1 MTSPA
6 VREYAQAVRARY
18 QAGGRQEKKRILDE
32 FCETTGMH
40 RKAVIRLLNRRPGP
54 RAGWSGRPRR
64 YGAEVME
71 ALVKVW
77 EVGDRMC
84 GKLLAAV
91 MADLVEALERHGELV
106 LMPEVRER
114 LLEISPASIDRL
126 LSRHRRRLGVQP
138 QRQSQPASH
147 SLKSEIPI
155 RTWSEWKE
163 VQVGSLQADLVLHC
177 GESTEGFFLASLCA
191 VDVASGWTELEPAWG
206 LSKQRVG
213 TAVHHI
219 RQRLPFALKSLHT
232 DNGSEFINHTL
243 YGWCRREGV
252 SFTRGRSYRKNDQA
266 YVEQRN
272 WLTVRRQVGYD
283 RLTSKEAYSLLGQL
297 YPLLCLQLNF
307 FRPIR
312 KLAAKERLGPRLIK
326 RYDEPQ
332 TAYQR
337 LLASG
342 VLADEVRADLESLL
356 HRLNP
361 ADLQR
366 RIDAL
371 LRKLWR
377 LGQNQHRLAE
387 DVG

>member
-1 MTSPA
+1 MSSGAVEEYAEA
-6 VREYAQAVRARY
+6 VRGRY
-18 QAGGRQEKKRILDE
+18 RVASRKEKQRILDE

-40 RKAVIRLLNRRPGP
+40 RKAAIRLLNRKRGPSLKRP
-54 RAGWSGRPRR
+54 GRPRR
-64 YGAEVME
+64 YGPEVAE

-91 MADLVEALERHGELV
+91 MPHLVEALERHGELDV
-106 LMPEVRER
+106 TPAVRGL

-138 QRQSQPASH
+138 RRSSGGMGG
-147 SLKSEIPI
+147 LKSEVPV
-155 RTWSEWKE
+155 RTWNEWKG
-163 VQVGSLQADLVLHC
+163 VTVGALQADLVLHC
-177 GESTEGFFLASLCA
+177 GESTAGFYLTTLCA
-191 VDVASGWTELEPAWG
+191 VDVASGWTELQPVWG
-206 LSKQRVG
+206 LGKQRVG

-219 RQRLPFALKSLHT
+219 RQRLPFPLKSLHT
-232 DNGSEFINHTL
+232 DNGAEFINHTL
-243 YGWCRREGV
+243 YNWCRQEKV

-283 RLTSKEAYSLLGQL
+283 RLASKEAYALLGQL

-312 KLAAKERLGPRLIK
+312 KVVASDRVGARIVK
-326 RYDEPQ
+326 RYDQPR

-337 LLASG
+337 LLASSE
-342 VLADEVRADLESLL
+342 LTEFQRQRLET
-356 HRLNP
+356 RMMATNP
-361 ADLQR
+361 AELQR
-366 RIDAL
+366 NIDKL
-371 LRKLWR
+371 LRRLWR
-377 LGQNQHRLAE
+377 LGRQETRLAE
-387 DVG
+387 DAG